1 MTNKVYLTGFMGS
14 GKSTIGP
21 ILANTLGWDFL
32 DLDIVIE
39 EKEGKKIS
47 LIFEDRG
54 EEYFRNLEK
63 ETLQELAGRE
73 NVILALGG
81 GTITN
86 QDNIKLLKET
96 GKIVYLKMS
105 AELAYKRLRFKRD
118 RPVLTRDGTV
128 NLSRK
133 DFIEKIKQLISARN
147 EYYEQAD
154 VTIDTD
160 NQPIGVTID
169 KILKV
174 IKAEK

>member
-1 MTNKVYLTGFMGS
+1 MTNKIYLTGFMGS
-14 GKSTIGP
+14 GKSTVGP

-39 EKEGKKIS
+39 KKEGKKIS
-47 LIFEDRG
+47 RIFEDSG

-63 ETLQELAGRE
+63 ETLKDVVVRK

-86 QDNIKLLKET
+86 QDNINLLKET

-133 DFIEKIKQLISARN
+133 DFIEKIKEMLSARN
-147 EYYEQAD
+147 KYYEQAD
-154 VTIDTD
+154 ITIDTD
-160 NQPIGVTID
+160 NLPIGVTID